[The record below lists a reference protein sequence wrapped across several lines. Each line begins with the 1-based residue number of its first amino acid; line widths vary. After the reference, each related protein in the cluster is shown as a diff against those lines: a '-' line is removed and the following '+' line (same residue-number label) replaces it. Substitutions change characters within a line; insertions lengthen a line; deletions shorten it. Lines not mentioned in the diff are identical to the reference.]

1 VSDDSA
7 RLTGNLPGGPGFSVS
22 ISRDVIALRVG
33 DRVCLAN
40 PQWMTL
46 DQALRSAAA
55 LREVMSATQ
64 ANEQGN

>member
-1 VSDDSA
+1 VSDDTA
-7 RLTGNLPGGPGFSVS
+7 YLTGNLPGGPEFSAS

-55 LREVMSATQ
+55 LREVVPATRVG
-64 ANEQGN
+64 EQGN